1 MGMRKSFGRTVGTA
15 ARVKPGQ
22 KLITLRTSDE
32 FLVEAKEALR
42 KSSHKLPTP
51 CRINVDQS

>member
-1 MGMRKSFGRTVGTA
+1 MRQSFGKTVGTA

-22 KLITLRTSDE
+22 KLMTLRTTDE
-32 FLVEAKEALR
+32 FISEAKAALR

-51 CRINVDQS
+51 CRIMVDQA